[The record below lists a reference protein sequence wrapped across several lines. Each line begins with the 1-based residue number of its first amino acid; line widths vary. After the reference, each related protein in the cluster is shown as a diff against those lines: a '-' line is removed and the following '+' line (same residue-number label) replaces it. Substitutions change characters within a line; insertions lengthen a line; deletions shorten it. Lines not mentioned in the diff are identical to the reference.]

1 MKRSLIPAIC
11 GGILLSLSSCYTYRV
26 VHDPREASPKEELR
40 VTTTDGR
47 KFDLLRW
54 EVDSIGTILGV
65 DRNQGDLNRSRR
77 FSANDIKSIE
87 RRELDGACCLDS
99 FADRFPLNVPHTPNH
114 EFATT
119 CIYWSQSEI
128 G

>member
-87 RRELDGACCLDS
+87 RRELDNRATIVAS
-99 FADRFPLNVPHTPNH
+99 FLLGTLAALSLYVMVTFYR
-114 EFATT
+114 
-119 CIYWSQSEI
+119 
-128 G
+128 